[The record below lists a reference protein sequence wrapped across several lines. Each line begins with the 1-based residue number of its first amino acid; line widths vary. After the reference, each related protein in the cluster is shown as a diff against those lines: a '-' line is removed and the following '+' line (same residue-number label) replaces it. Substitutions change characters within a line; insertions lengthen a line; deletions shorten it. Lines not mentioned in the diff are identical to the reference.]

1 MQALLLLLLVMLLQ
15 STTPTTQCR
24 NIIRHELIRQ
34 YKYKS
39 IQVYTMVYNKN
50 KLSKKPP
57 GEQLSIVQPIT
68 YNRTHVDDM
77 RWKPINH
84 FIQQRKGSQQTK
96 SNR

>member
-1 MQALLLLLLVMLLQ
+1 
-15 STTPTTQCR
+15 
-24 NIIRHELIRQ
+24 
-34 YKYKS
+34 
-39 IQVYTMVYNKN
+39 MVYNKN